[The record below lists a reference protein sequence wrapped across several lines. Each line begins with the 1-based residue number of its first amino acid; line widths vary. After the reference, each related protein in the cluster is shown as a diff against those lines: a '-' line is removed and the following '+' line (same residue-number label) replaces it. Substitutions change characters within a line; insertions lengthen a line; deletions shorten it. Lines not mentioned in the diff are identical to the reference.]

1 MDAGVSAIVFHP
13 TRSMAVSTS
22 FGGDFKNPDKNILLS
37 VSGATHTVVVTAVAL
52 SLDGSVMRTT
62 EVKLPE
68 DGIGGLVSLNFW
80 VNQTTKLSPY
90 PQSFMNLARKL
101 VSRPL
106 PSTLPVPWQLVHP
119 LIWLCNS
126 DKSQNGCGL

>member
-1 MDAGVSAIVFHP
+1 M
-13 TRSMAVSTS
+13 
-22 FGGDFKNPDKNILLS
+22 
-37 VSGATHTVVVTAVAL
+37 TAVAL

-90 PQSFMNLARKL
+90 PQSVMNLTSNLPYPSANVQIFIHHHLPNLL
-101 VSRPL
+101 VL
-106 PSTLPVPWQLVHP
+106 YKI
-119 LIWLCNS
+119 LI
-126 DKSQNGCGL
+126 